1 MDPLN
6 YGYLSYMSSFL
17 PKISDLQAVPDINFL
32 YAKNVLS
39 LVINKILEFD
49 EVNIGIDN
57 DEQGRIG
64 SMIAFAADDIDRVIV
79 RLEYFPSDYLLILED
94 NSENMDTS
102 VFTYRISDQDELI
115 ESIPNG
121 LRELMEE
128 VSFEGEPR
136 VIIPKTLTS

>member
-1 MDPLN
+1 MT
-6 YGYLSYMSSFL
+6 SFL
-17 PKISDLQAVPDINFL
+17 PKITDLQAVPDINFF

-49 EVNIGIDN
+49 EVDIGIHN

-64 SMIAFAADDIDRVIV
+64 SVIAFAADAIDRVLV
-79 RLEYFPSDYLLILED
+79 RLEYFPSGYLLTLED

-115 ESIPNG
+115 ESIPSG
-121 LRELMEE
+121 LREFMEE
-128 VSFEGEPR
+128 VAFEGEPR
-136 VIIPKTLTS
+136 VLIPKTLNP

>member
-1 MDPLN
+1 
-6 YGYLSYMSSFL
+6 MSSFL

-32 YAKNVLS
+32 YAKNELS
-39 LVINKILEFD
+39 LVINKILGFD
-49 EVNIGIDN
+49 EVNIGIHN

-64 SMIAFAADDIDRVIV
+64 SIIAFAADDIDRVIV
-79 RLEYFPSDYLLILED
+79 RLEYFPSDYLLTLED

-115 ESIPNG
+115 ESIPTG
-121 LRELMEE
+121 LRKLMEE

-136 VIIPKTLTS
+136 VIIPKTLTL